1 MVSVYFFHQPLQILP
16 VSVLLREAGPR
27 TICLHIPRMPLN
39 SQPTTRF
46 SASLEQ
52 ELPFPRWD
60 YEPEPCQARSKCKS
74 EVCTGEKICAEGG
87 AANDLLKVLDRF
99 TCGHT
104 RSGAIIVRK
113 KSGRSKNGTGS
124 SSERRKSHA
133 GNPQGS

>member
-60 YEPEPCQARSKCKS
+60 YEPERCQPARNVNPKFAPGKK
-74 EVCTGEKICAEGG
+74 TCAEGG

-104 RSGAIIVRK
+104 RSGAIVLRK
-113 KSGRSKNGTGS
+113 KSGRSKNGTGT